1 MFKPFKTPPTE
12 TGYYLWKNFNPIFEN
27 YNGLNLF
34 YLYDNNT
41 ALIIGTDI
49 KVVISNPL
57 FHGSW
62 LGPYEFNFIKRKV
75 KNSHVLHHLLSF
87 QTNILK
93 A

>member
-1 MFKPFKTPPTE
+1 MFKPFQIPPTE
-12 TGYYLWKNFNPIFEN
+12 TGFYLWKNFNPIFEN

-49 KVVISNPL
+49 RIIISNPL

-62 LGPYEFNFIKRKV
+62 LGPHEFNFIKRKV
-75 KNSHVLHHLLSF
+75 KNSQVLHHLLSF